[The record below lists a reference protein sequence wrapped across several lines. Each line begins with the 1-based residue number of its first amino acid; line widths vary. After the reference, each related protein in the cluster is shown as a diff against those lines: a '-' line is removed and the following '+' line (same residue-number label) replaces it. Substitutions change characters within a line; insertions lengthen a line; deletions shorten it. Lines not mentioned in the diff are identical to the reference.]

1 MRYLF
6 HSGLEKQKN
15 NFFVYIDYVLY
26 FYFSGLSLRK
36 AAADDRLSSYVLLNE
51 SIYLYRTDGF
61 RNSNLQRNYYYLQLK
76 KEEELKNS
84 LY

>member
-26 FYFSGLSLRK
+26 FYFSGSSLRG
-36 AAADDRLSSYVLLNE
+36 
-51 SIYLYRTDGF
+51 RTAVMVGIMF
-61 RNSNLQRNYYYLQLK
+61 YQKKSRFNLELMDSKIQTTKDIIKK
-76 KEEELKNS
+76 KED
-84 LY
+84 